1 LTAKLRIGIIFGGQS
16 AEHEVSLV
24 SATSVINALNKSKYE
39 IVPIGIGKNGEWITG
54 PDAME
59 KLKNNSGENVV
70 PVFLPPVPSV
80 KHLVPTDKESS
91 ISGFPQFFE
100 KLDVVFPVLHGTFGE
115 DGLIQGVFEMA
126 DIPYVGAGVLG
137 SALSMDKIL
146 QKQVCTKFGL
156 PGVDFLWLRG
166 TDWEENHNHGETPLL
181 LNQLANMSQ
190 NQMINVMVER
200 LGLPVFVKP
209 PNLGSSVG
217 ISKAHTKK
225 ELAHAIKL
233 ALNYDKKVLIEKAV
247 ENAREIEVSVL
258 GNDRLKASV
267 AGEIIPSNE
276 FYDYDAKY
284 VDGASDLKI
293 PADLPKDIHE
303 AIQLMAIKAAL
314 ATEVEG
320 MARVDFLLDA
330 ETNRFFLNEINTIPG
345 FTQISMYPKLWEASG
360 IRYSQLLDELIRLA
374 MERYERR
381 KRLNLSFQPKQEWFH
396 E

>member
-1 LTAKLRIGIIFGGQS
+1 
-16 AEHEVSLV
+16 
-24 SATSVINALNKSKYE
+24 
-39 IVPIGIGKNGEWITG
+39 
-54 PDAME
+54 
-59 KLKNNSGENVV
+59 
-70 PVFLPPVPSV
+70 
-80 KHLVPTDKESS
+80 
-91 ISGFPQFFE
+91 
-100 KLDVVFPVLHGTFGE
+100 
-115 DGLIQGVFEMA
+115 
-126 DIPYVGAGVLG
+126 
-137 SALSMDKIL
+137 
-146 QKQVCTKFGL
+146 
-156 PGVDFLWLRG
+156 
-166 TDWEENHNHGETPLL
+166 
-181 LNQLANMSQ
+181 
-190 NQMINVMVER
+190 MVER

-217 ISKAHTKK
+217 ISKAHTQK
-225 ELAHAIKL
+225 ELARAIDL
-233 ALNYDKKVLIEKAV
+233 ALNYDKKVLIEKSV

-276 FYDYDAKY
+276 FYDYNAKY

-360 IRYSQLLDELIRLA
+360 IRYPQLLDELVRLA
-374 MERYERR
+374 IERHKRR
-381 KRLNLSFQPKQEWFH
+381 KRLNLSFQPKQEWYH

>member
-1 LTAKLRIGIIFGGQS
+1 MTPKLRIGIIFGGQS

-24 SATSVINALNKSKYE
+24 SATSVINALDKSKYE

-54 PDAME
+54 SDAME
-59 KLKNNSGENVV
+59 KLKNNSGKNVM
-70 PVFLPPVPSV
+70 PVFLPPVPSLRR
-80 KHLVPTDKESS
+80 LVPIENANDV
-91 ISGFPQFFE
+91 SGFSQYLE

-190 NQMINVMVER
+190 NQMINVIVER

-217 ISKAHTKK
+217 ISKAHTNK
-225 ELAHAIKL
+225 ELGRAIDL
-233 ALNYDKKVLIEKAV
+233 ALQYDRKVLIEKAV
-247 ENAREIEVSVL
+247 QNAREIEVSVL
-258 GNDRLKASV
+258 GNDRIKASV

-293 PADLPKDIHE
+293 PADLPKDMHE

-320 MARVDFLLDA
+320 MARVDFLLDPQ
-330 ETNRFFLNEINTIPG
+330 TNRFYLNEINTIPG
-345 FTQISMYPKLWEASG
+345 FTQISMYPKLWDASG
-360 IRYSQLLDELIRLA
+360 LRYPDLLDELVRLA
-374 MERYERR
+374 IERHENR
-381 KRLNLSFQPKQEWFH
+381 KQLRLSFQPKQEWYH